1 MIKKYFVYLIVL
13 LAISCKRP
21 IPLKDYPSVVF
32 CGDEWMVNNLDVAV
46 FRNGDPIPEARTDEE
61 WQQAVASKQAA
72 WCYYNNDSAFGKKHG
87 KLYNW
92 YALVD
97 PRGLA
102 PEGWSIADDQEW
114 TNLTNCFG
122 GQKEVVPR
130 IAAFLRDSSEFK
142 LVDFLSF
149 GGTRGG
155 HGAFTQLNEY
165 GRYYTKTELLEDDN
179 HVWRRAISI
188 YDDHLLSFGV
198 NKEDGLS
205 VKCVKIK

>member
-1 MIKKYFVYLIVL
+1 MTRFFCLYFLVFILT
-13 LAISCKRP
+13 SCKHS
-21 IPLKDYPSVVF
+21 KQVEEYPSVTF
-32 CGDEWMVNNLDVAV
+32 CNEEWMVSNLDVAF
-46 FRNGDPIPEARTDEE
+46 FRNGDPIPAAKTDEE
-61 WQQAVASKQAA
+61 WRQAILSKQAA
-72 WCYYNNDSAFGKKHG
+72 WCYYNNDSLLGKKHG

-102 PEGWSIADDQEW
+102 PEGWKIADDQEW

-122 GQKEVVPR
+122 GQKDVLNS
-130 IAAFLRDSSEFK
+130 IAKYLEDSTSFK
-142 LVDFLSF
+142 LNDFLNY

-155 HGAFTQLNEY
+155 HGTFTQLNEY
-165 GRYYTKTELLEDDN
+165 GRYYTLTELIEDDD
-179 HVWRRAISI
+179 HVWRRALSI
-188 YDDHLLSFGV
+188 YDQHLLSFGV